1 MRRDRARPVPVP
13 DGSRVG
19 SGRSV
24 IPRLGLSQVGVS
36 CVIAPKLIE
45 WLATCRLE
53 PGTLMSSATGSWPTQ
68 LCIVTAVS

>member
-1 MRRDRARPVPVP
+1 MRRDRARPVPVPVP

-24 IPRLGLSQVGVS
+24 IPRRGLSPVGVS

-45 WLATCRLE
+45 W
-53 PGTLMSSATGSWPTQ
+53 SATLSSGAGDLDEQSRR
-68 LCIVTAVS
+68 LNCVATAVP